1 MVNNWNQ
8 WRRMQINIEKAQ
20 PNEEVARLLSKHYQ
34 KLHSM
39 LVKTESDED
48 IFNDTFL
55 KLTYNYN
62 PEQDYIEQYCYY
74 FNLLKGAYF
83 RDSRNIIIIP
93 IETEYADFEEAP
105 ETEESEPKQNRK
117 IEDLLGF
124 QMEGTK
130 IGKANAIATL

>member
-1 MVNNWNQ
+1 M
-8 WRRMQINIEKAQ
+8 
-20 PNEEVARLLSKHYQ
+20 
-34 KLHSM
+34 
-39 LVKTESDED
+39 
-48 IFNDTFL
+48 
-55 KLTYNYN
+55 
-62 PEQDYIEQYCYY
+62 
-74 FNLLKGAYF
+74 LKGAYF

>member
-62 PEQDYIEQYCYY
+62 PEQDFIQQFCYY

-83 RDSRNIIIIP
+83 RDSKNVIIIP

-117 IEDLLGF
+117 IVDLLVC

-130 IGKANAIATL
+130 KGKTNAIATL